1 MEATSCSDPPCH
13 REEWS
18 CPQSAAAGSLSNCS
32 QPSFSEPEQSDFA
45 ILRELYYTAVRR
57 HCTDWYEI

>member
-45 ILRELYYTAVRR
+45 ILERILEDL
-57 HCTDWYEI
+57 